1 MPIEDPLIM
10 PKAQK
15 SPRREHVFGDLYE
28 VLTEKFPALQTDRN
42 VLNVQKF
49 AQLLGYSNETVYKA
63 LREFQ
68 PLSLGI
74 ALRIIE
80 TSHENQDAKAVFW
93 PDLLPFVLPGYPEY
107 MTPDE
112 TAAVESAAPSDL
124 DDLLG

>member
-1 MPIEDPLIM
+1 MS
-10 PKAQK
+10 KAK
-15 SPRREHVFGDLYE
+15 KNPRREHVFGDLYE
-28 VLTEKFPALQTDRN
+28 ALSETFPDLQTERKT
-42 VLNVQKF
+42 LNVQKF
-49 AQLLGYSNETVYKA
+49 ARVLGYSNETVYKA

-80 TSHENQDAKAVFW
+80 VSRENQRAKSLYW

-107 MTPDE
+107 MAPVE
-112 TAAVESAAPSDL
+112 KAASASVEV